1 MVLKGFKKPLIPPCK
16 PPCPL
21 GLPLHLPWHFQI
33 HHPTKVPQIHSRNL
47 RSYETWP
54 GHHAHHRKVQNHTVC
69 NKFENFVITVSHRHS
84 IFMKHSPVSH
94 LYCHFA
100 SSLKNVSYPTSRL
113 DFWPNSTSSKTKE
126 WEAEFGAEQR
136 QANGMGTPVFYPH
149 TYTYFQTPLVTKSTP
164 TIYMQ

>member
-1 MVLKGFKKPLIPPCK
+1 MRARRNNRKINVCANVYFHCRSLRCCFEARCMVLKGFKKPLIPPCK

-69 NKFENFVITVSHRHS
+69 NKFENFVITVNHHS
-84 IFMKHSPVSH
+84 IFMKHSPVWH

-113 DFWPNSTSSKTKE
+113 DF
-126 WEAEFGAEQR
+126 
-136 QANGMGTPVFYPH
+136 
-149 TYTYFQTPLVTKSTP
+149 
-164 TIYMQ
+164 